1 MENIIKHEFK
11 TAKELE
17 RYISDISN
25 VTHWNF
31 FNPGEFKEVIEKL
44 GKGLF
49 ENDFINNIH
58 GKRSVSANGLR
69 FLGHYKKIKSLK
81 TECTKLIIND
91 MNKPVF
97 ALFKATVVGYDY
109 SPALNKIIEV
119 EYTSHSDATPGN
131 VSANMKE
138 SFIRIAETRA
148 INRAL
153 INYLNIDMNSSEEL
167 YSDLGPQ
174 VIEEDN
180 LNKIVS
186 KAKKIDISEEELLKL
201 FNKANTKG
209 GFDQIDSINDVFSE
223 VGLQVYT
230 LIKNKYDKIVY
241 ISKLVKENNID
252 IELINIRVKEEYG
265 KESIMKI
272 SSRQITELTNYFKEK
287 IKEKT
292 A

>member
-1 MENIIKHEFK
+1 
-11 TAKELE
+11 
-17 RYISDISN
+17 
-25 VTHWNF
+25 
-31 FNPGEFKEVIEKL
+31 
-44 GKGLF
+44 
-49 ENDFINNIH
+49 
-58 GKRSVSANGLR
+58 
-69 FLGHYKKIKSLK
+69 
-81 TECTKLIIND
+81 

-97 ALFKATVVGYDY
+97 ALFKATIVGYDY

-119 EYTSHSDATPGN
+119 EYVSHSDATPSN

-180 LNKIVS
+180 LNKIIA
-186 KAKKIDISEEELLKL
+186 KAKKIDIGEEELLKL
-201 FNKANTKG
+201 FNKANAKK
-209 GFDQIDSINDVFSE
+209 GFDEIDNINDVYHD
-223 VGLQVYT
+223 VGFQVYT
-230 LIKNKYDKIVY
+230 MIKNKYDKIKY

-252 IELINIRVKEEYG
+252 LELINTRVKEEYG

-272 SSRQITELTNYFKEK
+272 STRQITELTDYFKEK